1 MKIMETK
8 VGVKEFRA
16 NLPTYLESSSPVAIT
31 RHGET
36 IGYYIPARGGRKQA
50 ELDALREAAATLD
63 SMMSAL
69 RISEDDIAGDF
80 KARRAADKR

>member
-1 MKIMETK
+1 METK

-16 NLPTYLESSSPVAIT
+16 KLPSYLESTSPVAIT

-36 IGYYIPARGGRKQA
+36 IGYYIPARQDRTQV
-50 ELDALREAAATLD
+50 ELDALKQAVEKLQA
-63 SMMSAL
+63 MMSAL
-69 RISEDDIAGDF
+69 HVSEDDVVADF